1 MPDLQIFNAKICLT
15 VCGVLIVK
23 DHVLLVKHKK
33 LGIWLNPGGHIE
45 ANELPHRAAEREYW
59 EETGL
64 RVEARKLNQLEDPTV
79 DSTYLP
85 NPILTNLHW
94 VSQENYEQRVH
105 NVNSSADTKKKW
117 KKGCEQH
124 LNFVYLVAPADPTEL
139 DFKQNVEETDG
150 IAWFTE
156 KEVAK
161 LATRDNVKLEVQYA
175 FQQLRT
181 NLS

>member
-1 MPDLQIFNAKICLT
+1 MVDLQTFQAKICLT
-15 VCGVLIVK
+15 TCAVLVVK
-23 DHVLLVKHKK
+23 NKVLLVKHKK

-45 ANELPHRAAEREYW
+45 DNELPHAAAEREFW

-64 RVEARKLNQLEDPTV
+64 RVRAVKLDQLEDQSA

-94 VSQENYEQRVH
+94 VSRENYEHRTKGSQR
-105 NVNSSADTKKKW
+105 SSSTKRNW

-124 LNFVYLVAPADPTEL
+124 LNFVYLVEPVDVQQL

-150 IAWFTE
+150 IAWFSAQDMETLE
-156 KEVAK
+156 
-161 LATRDNVKLEVQYA
+161 TRDNVKLEVQYA
-175 FQQLRT
+175 LQQVRALK
-181 NLS
+181 S